1 MELTRIMM
9 SLDRVREAQMEAQ
22 SALQRQGALLHDLVL
37 LNRET
42 VKIQQQTVRML
53 GSISKARASTPP
65 ETSPVS
71 SQPTAKDVLQW
82 IAAVGMVTWVI
93 KGGDPAPLLKML
105 GF

>member
-9 SLDRVREAQMEAQ
+9 SLERVREAQMEAQ

-53 GSISKARASTPP
+53 TSISKAKESLPQDKSPRSSPLIASDAIQW
-65 ETSPVS
+65 VV
-71 SQPTAKDVLQW
+71 AAGLVAFVLR
-82 IAAVGMVTWVI
+82 
-93 KGGDPAPLLKML
+93 GGDPGALLKML
-105 GF
+105 GL